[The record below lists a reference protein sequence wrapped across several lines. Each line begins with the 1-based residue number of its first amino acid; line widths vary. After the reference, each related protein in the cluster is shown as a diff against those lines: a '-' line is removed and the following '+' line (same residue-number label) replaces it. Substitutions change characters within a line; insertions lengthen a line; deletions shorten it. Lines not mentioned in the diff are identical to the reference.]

1 MSNISWHCATV
12 KAAFNA
18 AFLASMMLAGS
29 VAASEPQST
38 AAPKVENDTGS
49 QLWLTTGFRS
59 YHFKRSA
66 GYNENNAGLGFE
78 WRFSP
83 EQAIVGGFYDNS
95 VRRDSHYLH
104 YVWTPIHLDPIRI
117 GAAAGIID
125 GYPEMNRGKFAFSL
139 IPVASLH
146 FKIFSHDAGLNLV
159 YIPTVTQ
166 RVDGSLALQL
176 KIRLK

>member
-1 MSNISWHCATV
+1 MSNISGHCVNV
-12 KAAFNA
+12 KAAFGA
-18 AFLASMMLAGS
+18 AFLAGMMLVGGA
-29 VAASEPQST
+29 AASETERKTTPT
-38 AAPKVENDTGS
+38 TENDTGS

-66 GYNENNAGLGFE
+66 GYNENNTGLGFE
-78 WRFSP
+78 WRFNS

-104 YVWTPIHLDPIRI
+104 YVWTPIRLASIRL
-117 GAAAGIID
+117 GGAAGIID
-125 GYPEMNRGKFAFSL
+125 GYPEMNGGKIAFSL
-139 IPVASLH
+139 IPVASLY